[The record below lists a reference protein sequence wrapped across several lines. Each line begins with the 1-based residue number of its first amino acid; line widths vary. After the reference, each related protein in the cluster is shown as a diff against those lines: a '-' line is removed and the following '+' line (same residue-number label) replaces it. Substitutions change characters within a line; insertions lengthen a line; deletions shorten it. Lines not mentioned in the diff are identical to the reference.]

1 MNTRERRNEMIKRLM
16 VVAVVLAMLSGGI
29 TWAQEEA
36 VVAEFAVRPLGFV
49 SLVAGSTAF
58 LVTLPFSMVVGGT
71 GTMAEVLVKRP
82 YQFTFQRDMGDGLV
96 FSDHDTEDR

>member
-1 MNTRERRNEMIKRLM
+1 MIKRLM